1 MTILDLLHVK
11 YSDNNFKDKF
21 ILIVM
26 QFKLVYYYI
35 FFLYCLCVR
44 PYQQPG
50 VCCLVGDSVTFL

>member
-1 MTILDLLHVK
+1 MAILDLLHVK

-35 FFLYCLCVR
+35 YFDIVYSMILFMCASISTTRSLL
-44 PYQQPG
+44 PG
-50 VCCLVGDSVTFL
+50 GR